1 MGVDFRGGD
10 QITLEFAAEKKIST
24 DKLRTALGQGSQV
37 QYQGKSGGKTER
49 LQVTVGGKDGFG
61 KGEQAYSTLTEKF
74 PEADFKKVSQLRSG
88 PAISGEILQ
97 GATKSLLIA
106 LFAIL
111 VYVTFRYEFS
121 FALGAILAICHDV
134 LMTLGLFFL
143 WGGELSA
150 PVMAAVLTIIG
161 FSINDT
167 IVIFDR
173 IREDLKLN
181 VKGSFTEI
189 MNGAI
194 SKTLSRTIITSGT
207 TLLASGSLFLFG
219 GGAIHSFAFVL
230 LAGVVTGTFSSIF
243 IAGSLVLWKNK
254 GKKPSLA
261 DETVI
266 TQHSISTS
274 EA

>member
-1 MGVDFRGGD
+1 M
-10 QITLEFAAEKKIST
+10 I
-24 DKLRTALGQGSQV
+24 
-37 QYQGKSGGKTER
+37 QYQAGGGSRER
-49 LQVTVGGKDGFG
+49 LQITVGFGSGETAEGALAKAFAEDDG
-61 KGEQAYSTLTEKF
+61 
-74 PEADFKKVSQLRSG
+74 FKKVSQLRTG
-88 PAISGEILQ
+88 PSISNEILQ

-106 LFAIL
+106 MFAIL

-134 LMTLGLFFL
+134 LMTLGIFFL

-173 IREDLKLN
+173 IREDLKL
-181 VKGSFTEI
+181 GLPGTFTEI

-207 TLLASGSLFLFG
+207 TLLAAGSLFLFG
-219 GGAIHSFAFVL
+219 GGAINAFAFTL
-230 LAGVVTGTFSSIF
+230 LAGVLTGTFSSIF

-254 GKKPSLA
+254 GEKPKLA

>member
-1 MGVDFRGGD
+1 
-10 QITLEFAAEKKIST
+10 
-24 DKLRTALGQGSQV
+24 
-37 QYQGKSGGKTER
+37 
-49 LQVTVGGKDGFG
+49 
-61 KGEQAYSTLTEKF
+61 
-74 PEADFKKVSQLRSG
+74 
-88 PAISGEILQ
+88 
-97 GATKSLLIA
+97 
-106 LFAIL
+106 
-111 VYVTFRYEFS
+111 
-121 FALGAILAICHDV
+121 
-134 LMTLGLFFL
+134 
-143 WGGELSA
+143 
-150 PVMAAVLTIIG
+150 MAAVLTIIG

-189 MNGAI
+189 MNDAV

-207 TLLASGSLFLFG
+207 TLLAAGSLFLFG

-230 LAGVVTGTFSSIF
+230 LAGVATGTFSSIF

>member
-1 MGVDFRGGD
+1 M
-10 QITLEFAAEKKIST
+10 I
-24 DKLRTALGQGSQV
+24 
-37 QYQGKSGGKTER
+37 QYQAGGGSRER
-49 LQVTVGGKDGFG
+49 LQVTVGFG
-61 KGEQAYSTLTEKF
+61 SGETAEGALA
-74 PEADFKKVSQLRSG
+74 EAFAGDEGFKKVSQLRTG
-88 PAISGEILQ
+88 PSISNEILQ

-134 LMTLGLFFL
+134 LMTLGIFFL

-173 IREDLKLN
+173 IREDLKL
-181 VKGSFTEI
+181 GLPGTFTEI

-207 TLLASGSLFLFG
+207 TLLAAGSLFLFG
-219 GGAIHSFAFVL
+219 GGAINSFAFTL
-230 LAGVVTGTFSSIF
+230 LAGVLTGTFSSIF

-254 GKKPSLA
+254 GEKPKLA